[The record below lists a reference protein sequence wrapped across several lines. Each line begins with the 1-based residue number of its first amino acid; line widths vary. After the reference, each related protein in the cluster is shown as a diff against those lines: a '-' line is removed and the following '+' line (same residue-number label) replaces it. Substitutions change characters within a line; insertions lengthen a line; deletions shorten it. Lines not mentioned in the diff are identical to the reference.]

1 MRSSCLIFCL
11 TLSVHALWMHALHD
25 EESQKIWRLPTMHL
39 YPQCISVSCVLKLL
53 VKSSIEIA
61 QMRIHLRHKSY
72 VLRHILLWLPKLWPS
87 QGQTIDAFTWQ
98 FSESR
103 WKISTA
109 WSTEMLNAFCQPV
122 TEGHT
127 WHLIF
132 VSLLFFVMGEW
143 HVHNT
148 SVLQAVVWSHVWH
161 MRLHNL

>member
-1 MRSSCLIFCL
+1 MKSHRRYGDF
-11 TLSVHALWMHALHD
+11 
-25 EESQKIWRLPTMHL
+25 
-39 YPQCISVSCVLKLL
+39 PQCISVSCVLKLL

-61 QMRIHLRHKSY
+61 QMCIHLRHKPY

-109 WSTEMLNAFCQPV
+109 WSAEMLNACCQPV
-122 TEGHT
+122 TDGHA

-132 VSLLFFVMGEW
+132 VSLLFYHGER
-143 HVHNT
+143 HVLHT
-148 SVLQAVVWSHVWH
+148 FVLQAVVWSMYDICVCTISEIFWAINTES
-161 MRLHNL
+161 RSSKLRSNSDSYLSSLCLE